1 MVREIKGKGTNTP
14 YEKSRLVIQGHSDDG
29 KEFVL
34 TQSPTIQRASQRIIV
49 AIAPALKKTNL
60 WLRDIT
66 QAYVQSA
73 TNLQR
78 TILAHLP
85 TQIAHLYPKNTI
97 MVVIKPLYGIA
108 EAGTHWWATYFKHHR
123 EKLKMA
129 TSTYDPCL
137 LITTPP
143 GPFGIVGMQTDDTL
157 ILCDDEFGRLE
168 ETELDKAKFTAKP
181 RERLMT
187 NSPLIFNGC
196 ILGKE
201 HNDSIYLRQK
211 KQGEKLK
218 LIKRGSTA
226 SKQQYME
233 QRARGA
239 YIASICQPE
248 AAFDLSTAAQHKDP
262 SDDDIVSLNKRLEWQ
277 MTNMD
282 RGLTYIPLDL
292 RTAKLFVFVDGSFAN
307 NKDLTSQ
314 IGYEVFLA
322 NEEAGEN
329 TFTMTGNLIHWSST
343 KSKRVTRSVLA
354 SEIYAMVHGVDM
366 GIAIA
371 TTLSMITTRLNIPQT
386 PLIVCTDSFSLY
398 ECLVKLG
405 TTKEKRL
412 MIDIMSLRQ
421 SYERRELFEV
431 RWIHGNDNP
440 ADAMTKSNANSAL
453 REFIDTNRITM
464 RIQGQVSRA

>member
-1 MVREIKGKGTNTP
+1 
-14 YEKSRLVIQGHSDDG
+14 
-29 KEFVL
+29 
-34 TQSPTIQRASQRIIV
+34 
-49 AIAPALKKTNL
+49 
-60 WLRDIT
+60 
-66 QAYVQSA
+66 
-73 TNLQR
+73 
-78 TILAHLP
+78 
-85 TQIAHLYPKNTI
+85 
-97 MVVIKPLYGIA
+97 
-108 EAGTHWWATYFKHHR
+108 
-123 EKLKMA
+123 
-129 TSTYDPCL
+129 
-137 LITTPP
+137 
-143 GPFGIVGMQTDDTL
+143 MQTDDTL
-157 ILCDDEFGRLE
+157 ILCDDEFGQLE
-168 ETELDKAKFTAKP
+168 ENELREAKFTAKP
-181 RERLMT
+181 KEKLT
-187 NSPLIFNGC
+187 TDSPLIFNGC
-196 ILGKE
+196 ILSKE
-201 HNDSIYLRQK
+201 ANGSIRLHQK

-218 LIKRGSTA
+218 LVERGSTTL
-226 SKQQYME
+226 KQQYIE

-248 AAFDLSTAAQHKDP
+248 ATFDLSTAAQHKDP
-262 SDDDIVSLNKRLEWQ
+262 GDDDVTSLNKRLEWQ
-277 MTNMD
+277 TANLG

-314 IGYEVFLA
+314 IGYEIFLA
-322 NEEAGEN
+322 NEKA
-329 TFTMTGNLIHWSST
+329 TADAFTMTGNLIHWSST
-343 KSKRVTRSVLA
+343 KSKRITRSVLA

-371 TTLSMITTRLNIPQT
+371 TTLSMITTRLDIPQT

-440 ADAMTKSNANSAL
+440 ADAMTKSNANGTL
-453 REFIDTNRITM
+453 REFVDTNRITM